1 MKRKFGQLTSAL
13 RGSLAGFALLAA
25 AMPVSGIVIGSYTDN
40 GDGTITYSYK
50 VDNSAGTFDVSA
62 WSLEFDF
69 STPDWNQIDS
79 AGGGDVS
86 VPDPNWIAGPGIPF
100 TGLSAQDFLSL
111 DPNADVLI
119 GSSLDGFSF
128 TSQFLPGLINYFEF
142 SATGESIAR
151 TTLGPVSSV
160 PDFGGGIEVVAVAG
174 LGLFAAFT
182 RVRSLAA

>member
-1 MKRKFGQLTSAL
+1 
-13 RGSLAGFALLAA
+13 
-25 AMPVSGIVIGSYTDN
+25 MPVSGILIGSHIDN

-50 VDNSAGTFDVSA
+50 VDNSAGAFDLSA

-79 AGGGDVS
+79 AGGGDVF
-86 VPDPNWIAGPGIPF
+86 VPDPNWIAGPGIPL

-111 DPNADVLI
+111 DPGADVLI

-128 TSQFLPGLINYFEF
+128 TSHFLPGVITYFEF
-142 SATGESIAR
+142 SATGESVSR

-160 PDFGGGIEVVAVAG
+160 PDAGGGVEVVAVAG

-182 RVRSLAA
+182 RVRKLAA